1 MTVPLKQMIRTEV
14 MLELKVRAA
23 KKRLQ
28 KLQDQLKAHR
38 KEMRGI

>member
-14 MLELKVRAA
+14 LLEMKIRAA
-23 KKRLQ
+23 KKRLV

-38 KEMRGI
+38 KEMRGV